1 MKDQATRDVERM
13 VQSNA
18 MKDRRLIRKMV
29 GKGYYKYSLIA
40 LAILG
45 CAWYFGAHTLDR
57 PFVFPYLEDVLGEL
71 FYAVTDLHVL
81 RNIGITFRRVFT
93 GVLYATA
100 IGFPLGM
107 LMGYSPVVKQ
117 TIAPFIN
124 ALRQIPTTSWVPL
137 AIVWFGLGDGP
148 TIFVIGFHAVF
159 SIILNTVASIADI
172 SPDYY
177 NAARSMGASPIGVV
191 TDVVLPGSMSGL
203 ITGIRI
209 ALGAAWMSVV

>member
-18 MKDRRLIRKMV
+18 MKDRRLMRKMV
-29 GKGYYKYSLIA
+29 GKGYYSYSLIA
-40 LAILG
+40 LLVLG
-45 CAWYFGAHTLDR
+45 IIWYVAAHAVNK
-57 PFVFPYLEDVLGEL
+57 PFVFPYIENVLSEL
-71 FYAVTDLHVL
+71 LYAVTDMYVI
-81 RNIGITFRRVFT
+81 RNMGITFGRVYK

-107 LMGYSPVVKQ
+107 LMGYSPKFKQ
-117 TIAPFIN
+117 TVAPFIN
-124 ALRQIPTTSWVPL
+124 AMRQIPTTSWVPL

-148 TIFVIGFHAVF
+148 TIFVIAFNAVF

-177 NAARSMGASPIGVV
+177 NAARSMGASPVGVV